1 MHKAI
6 KPVPQS
12 VFRLLLR
19 VRISRTMQRRQRGQ
33 HLLIVASHESPID
46 GMPPGRLL
54 PLAPEFLVNTGIA
67 KRPLPVPGSGTTA
80 CQTLKAMA
88 AA

>member
-1 MHKAI
+1 MRKAI
-6 KPVPQS
+6 KPVLQS
-12 VFRLLLR
+12 MFRLLLC
-19 VRISRTMQRRQRGQ
+19 VCISGTMPRRQRGQ
-33 HLLIVASHESPID
+33 HLLNVTSHESPID